1 MSDRLTCLRA
11 SLHKLQADNQEIFAQ
26 QAELRQLEDDIRD
39 LQEFSDNRAKFNAYK
54 SSVLAAYEAL
64 QLEHPD
70 LVASFL
76 DLKQLKHEL
85 DTIKRVKDGL
95 INIEGEV
102 HDARQQLKQFRESN
116 LELVSFSKK
125 RSA

>member
-1 MSDRLTCLRA
+1 M
-11 SLHKLQADNQEIFAQ
+11 
-26 QAELRQLEDDIRD
+26 
-39 LQEFSDNRAKFNAYK
+39 
-54 SSVLAAYEAL
+54 
-64 QLEHPD
+64 
-70 LVASFL
+70 ASFL